1 MSAELTDN
9 GLLTAAWNG
18 TDRPMQLYGKT
29 TDLRRVNSVFF
40 RLYKVINLV

>member
-9 GLLTAAWNG
+9 GLLTTAWNG

-29 TDLRRVNSVFF
+29 LILEISVFF